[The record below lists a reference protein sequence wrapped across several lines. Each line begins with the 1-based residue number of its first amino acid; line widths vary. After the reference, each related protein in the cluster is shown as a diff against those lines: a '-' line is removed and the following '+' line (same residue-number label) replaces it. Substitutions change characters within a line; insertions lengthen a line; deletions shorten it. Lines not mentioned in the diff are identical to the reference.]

1 MHSLRSSL
9 PLLACLLAPACRSSA
24 DFADEADTAVY
35 GLVDQ
40 RRAELFDREGGF
52 RIDADPD
59 SLRQRLLRG
68 EVEEGVFVDLVTC
81 LRIAAENNREY
92 QTRKESLYL
101 AALNVTLERY
111 LLGWRP
117 SLTGEAAIDG
127 VGSEADTQSAGLD
140 FQLRRI
146 LGTGAE
152 IVGGIGLSLFKT
164 VGTGDDLNPSSD
176 IGLAITQPLLRGSG
190 SRIVYEPLT
199 QSERDLVYEV
209 RSFERYRRSFA
220 VDVTTRIL
228 SLLQQADGIRN
239 EELNVDNLTL
249 LRERNEAL
257 AEAGRTTNIEVDQ
270 ARQDEV
276 SSQNRLVVERARLR
290 TAYDD
295 FLLFLGLPID
305 TPIELDLAELDR
317 LYEEGLTAIEYEED
331 VVLRFAK
338 ANRLD
343 YMTTLDRVNDA
354 ERKVLVA
361 AEALRTGLD
370 VAASMD
376 LSSKDGKPLEF
387 DLDDARW
394 NIGLALDL
402 PVGRLPE
409 RNFYRSR
416 LIDLSV
422 AQRDAEEF
430 EDTMTADL
438 RAELRN
444 ALTARETFEIQVYS
458 TELAERR
465 VESAQLNLQA
475 GRATTRDILEA
486 QRDLLNSRNQATAA
500 LVEYWLSRLELFRDM
515 ELVELGEDG
524 IEIHEDR
531 ITDMLANDESSD
543 AGEEP
548 GAEAEANAEADAMVE
563 RVAEEVDV

>member
-24 DFADEADTAVY
+24 DYAEDADTAVY
-35 GLVDQ
+35 SLVDQ
-40 RRAELFDREGGF
+40 RRGELFDSEGGF
-52 RIDADPD
+52 RIDPDPD
-59 SLRQRLLRG
+59 SLRQQILRG
-68 EVEEGVFVDLVTC
+68 EIEDGVFVDLVTC

-92 QTRKESLYL
+92 QSRKESLYL

-117 SLTGEAAIDG
+117 SLTGDAAIDG

-164 VGTGDDLNPSSD
+164 VGTGDDFGTTSN

-190 SRIVYEPLT
+190 TRIVYEPLT
-199 QSERDLVYEV
+199 QAERDLVYEV

-228 SLLQQADGIRN
+228 NLLQQADSIRN
-239 EELNVDNLTL
+239 EELNVENLTL

-257 AEAGRTTNIEVDQ
+257 AEAGRTTTIEVDQ

-276 SSQNRLVVERARLR
+276 RSQNRLVVARANLR

-295 FLLFLGLPID
+295 FMLFLGLPID

-317 LYEEGLTAIEYEED
+317 LYEDGLTAIEYEED

-387 DLDDARW
+387 DLDDASW
-394 NIGLALDL
+394 NLGLALDL

-416 LIDLSV
+416 LIDLAV

-430 EDTMTADL
+430 EDTITADL
-438 RAELRN
+438 RSELRN

-486 QRDLLNSRNQATAA
+486 QQDLLDSRNLVTSA

-515 ELVELGEDG
+515 ELIEMSEDG
-524 IEIHEDR
+524 IEIREER
-531 ITDMLANDESSD
+531 IDEMLAADED
-543 AGEEP
+543 G
-548 GAEAEANAEADAMVE
+548 GAESAEDVSAEETADEVVE
-563 RVAEEVDV
+563 DVVEEVDA